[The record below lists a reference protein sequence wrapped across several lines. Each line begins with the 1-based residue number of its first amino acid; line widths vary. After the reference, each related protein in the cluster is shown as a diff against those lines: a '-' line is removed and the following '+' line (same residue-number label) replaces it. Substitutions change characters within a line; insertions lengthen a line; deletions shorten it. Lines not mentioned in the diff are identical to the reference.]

1 MPTPPETHPA
11 VRLRAIG
18 RRTAARLGWT
28 TASYAIIGCIAGVLL
43 LVMLIWWPLVLEYFA
58 QWDWS
63 RAVLIQIDWLLLFD
77 FGVMFLLVMARA
89 SLRTDAPVLLVGLAG
104 GTLVESWGTRTHLW
118 TYYTHESPPLWILPA
133 WPIATLAIDR
143 LSAELL
149 RRTERWSARVFDL
162 AYWPIFLGFY
172 GLLLNF
178 VGPTLEQ
185 PLSALAVAVV
195 LFLVFTPQDRRI
207 EVLIFL
213 AGSGLGYFL
222 ERWGTTR
229 ECWTYYTGQ
238 TPPLFAVLAHGM
250 AAVGFWRATRF
261 VRALR
266 VPLGLRRM
274 ASASD

>member
-1 MPTPPETHPA
+1 MPTPPEAHPA
-11 VRLRAIG
+11 APLLGVA
-18 RRTAARLGWT
+18 RRTAIRLGWT
-28 TASYAIIGCIAGVLL
+28 SSSYAIIGCIAGVLL
-43 LVMLIWWPLVLEYFA
+43 LVTLFWWPLVLEYFA

-63 RAVLIQIDWLLLFD
+63 RSFLAQVDWLLLFN

-89 SLRTDAPVLLVGLAG
+89 NLRADAPVLLVGLAG

-149 RRTERWSARVFDL
+149 RRTDRWSARVFDL
-162 AYWPIFLGFY
+162 AYWPIFMGFL
-172 GLLLNF
+172 GLLLGF

-185 PLSALAVAVV
+185 PLSVLAVAVLLV
-195 LFLVFTPQDRRI
+195 LVFTPQDRRTT
-207 EVLIFL
+207 VLVFL

-229 ECWTYYTGQ
+229 ECWVYYTGQ

-250 AAVGFWRATRF
+250 AAVTFWRATRF
-261 VRALR
+261 VRAFRL
-266 VPLGLRRM
+266 PLGLRRM